1 MACRLFGL
9 NETNE
14 PLRLLETVNH
24 LAGLPKRER
33 RRSQGLFTWDYLEAG
48 QNHREI
54 DIEVSQWGDPASK
67 EYAVCYSAY
76 YVPANVFRFIS
87 PSMRLSIR
95 SAGTLVRYYLGPLGR
110 CVLWDPM
117 S

>member
-1 MACRLFGL
+1 MLGL

-67 EYAVCYSAY
+67 NMQFAIQPTMSLQTSSDS
-76 YVPANVFRFIS
+76 F
-87 PSMRLSIR
+87 
-95 SAGTLVRYYLGPLGR
+95 PLR
-110 CVLWDPM
+110 CA
-117 S
+117 